1 MTQIH
6 SYHICSHLLLLL
18 IHKLTIVM
26 YLHMC
31 LYKYKLRTM
40 RCLYG
45 KVMFL
50 NLQKAW
56 WCFWTYRKLSEVTK
70 NSKYNT
76 RLSDFL
82 SSTSGRRKSKMVV
95 SQPSCA
101 QIPRSRSHR
110 LGFSQYEVMLRNLHF
125 KFQGDWPWMAVFKLY
140 SKVLWVFLRDS

>member
-6 SYHICSHLLLLL
+6 LYHICSHLLLLL

-56 WCFWTYRKLSEVTK
+56 WRFWTYRKLSEVTK

-82 SSTSGRRKSKMVV
+82 SSTSSRRKSKMVV

-101 QIPRSRSHR
+101 YRFLGPVPTDCDSANLKWCSGICTLNFKVTDLKWQFSSCIPRCSGS
-110 LGFSQYEVMLRNLHF
+110 S
-125 KFQGDWPWMAVFKLY
+125 
-140 SKVLWVFLRDS
+140 

>member
-26 YLHMC
+26 YLHIYININWGQWDVYMG
-31 LYKYKLRTM
+31 R
-40 RCLYG
+40 
-45 KVMFL
+45 
-50 NLQKAW
+50 
-56 WCFWTYRKLSEVTK
+56 WCFWTYRKPGDVFELTESYQLQRIVSTTQGYQISLILYFRSEE
-70 NSKYNT
+70 
-76 RLSDFL
+76 
-82 SSTSGRRKSKMVV
+82 SKMVV

-125 KFQGDWPWMAVFKLY
+125 RTFQGDWPWMAVFKLY